1 MRVAWKSGRLT
12 PAFSE
17 TITLLN
23 KLDAKDSTSGMD
35 EWKSTVLHDCAWSEK
50 AVRSVQGN
58 VVSVGRS
65 IIVRIP
71 ASPDFRPYSEWKDG
85 MDGFTLSTGDCI
97 IHEEV
102 TETVTPDNVKQV
114 LADHEGFVVKSAKI
128 NTAIPSLAH
137 YLAEGV

>member
-1 MRVAWKSGRLT
+1 MRVSWKPGQLT
-12 PAFSE
+12 PTFTE

-35 EWKSTVLHDCAWSEK
+35 EWKSTVLHNCAWSEK

-97 IHEEV
+97 VRGEISEKV
-102 TETVTPDNVKQV
+102 TADNVKSV
-114 LADHEGFVVKSAKI
+114 MAAHDGFVVKSAKV
-128 NTAIPSLAH
+128 NTAISALAH

>member
-1 MRVAWKSGRLT
+1 MRVAWRPGRLT
-12 PAFSE
+12 PAFTE

-85 MDGFTLSTGDCI
+85 MDGFTLSAGDCI
-97 IHEEV
+97 VRGEISEKV
-102 TETVTPDNVKQV
+102 TADNVKSV
-114 LADHEGFVVKSAKI
+114 LAAYDGFVVKSAKI

>member
-1 MRVAWKSGRLT
+1 MLT
-12 PAFSE
+12 PAFTE

-23 KLDAKDSTSGMD
+23 KLDAKDSETGLD
-35 EWKSTVLHDCAWSEK
+35 VWKSAVLHDCAWSEK
-50 AVRSVQGN
+50 SMRSVQGN

-65 IIVRIP
+65 IVVRIP
-71 ASPDFRPYSEWKDG
+71 ASPDFRPYSEWKAN

-97 IHEEV
+97 IRGEV
-102 TETVTPDNVKQV
+102 TETVTSDNVKQV

-128 NTAIPSLAH
+128 NTSIPALAH

>member
-1 MRVAWKSGRLT
+1 MRVNWKPGRLT
-12 PAFSE
+12 PAFTE

-35 EWKSTVLHDCAWSEK
+35 GWKSTVLDNCAWSEK
-50 AVRSVQGN
+50 SVRSVQSN

-71 ASPDFRPYSEWKDG
+71 ASPDFHPYSEWKDV

-97 IHEEV
+97 VRGEISEKV
-102 TETVTPDNVKQV
+102 TADNVKSV
-114 LADHEGFVVKSAKI
+114 IAAHDGFVVKSAKV
-128 NTAIPSLAH
+128 NTAISALAH

>member
-12 PAFSE
+12 PAFTE

-35 EWKSTVLHDCAWSEK
+35 EWKSTILHNCAWSEK
-50 AVRSVQGN
+50 AVRSVQNN
-58 VVSVGRS
+58 VVSVGRT
-65 IIVRIP
+65 IVVRIQ

-85 MDGFTLSTGDCI
+85 MNGFTLRTGDCI
-97 IHEEV
+97 VRGVVSEEV
-102 TETVTPDNVKQV
+102 TADNVKSV
-114 LADHEGFVVKSAKI
+114 LAAHEGFVVKSAKI
-128 NTAIPSLAH
+128 NTAIPALAH

>member
-12 PAFSE
+12 PAFTE

-23 KLDAKDSTSGMD
+23 KLDAKDSETGLD
-35 EWKSTVLHDCAWSEK
+35 VWKPTVLHDCAWSEK
-50 AVRSVQGN
+50 AVRSLQGN
-58 VVSVGRS
+58 VVNVGRS

-71 ASPDFRPYSEWKDG
+71 ASPDFHPYSEWKDG

-97 IHEEV
+97 VRGEISEEV
-102 TETVTPDNVKQV
+102 TADNVKTV
-114 LADHEGFVVKSAKI
+114 LASHNGFVVKSAKV
-128 NTAIPSLAH
+128 NTSISALAH

>member
-12 PAFSE
+12 PAFTE

-35 EWKSTVLHDCAWSEK
+35 EWKSTILHNCAWSEK

-71 ASPDFRPYSEWKDG
+71 ASPDFRPYGEWKDG

-97 IHEEV
+97 VRGEV
-102 TETVTPDNVKQV
+102 TETITPDNVKQV

-128 NTAIPSLAH
+128 NTAIPALAH

>member
-1 MRVAWKSGRLT
+1 MRVAWKPGRLT
-12 PAFSE
+12 PAFTE

-71 ASPDFRPYSEWKDG
+71 ASPEFHTYSEWKNG
-85 MDGFTLSTGDCI
+85 MDGFTLSEGDCI
-97 IHEEV
+97 VRGEISEEV
-102 TETVTPDNVKQV
+102 TVDNVKTV
-114 LADHEGFVVKSAKI
+114 LASHNGFVVKSAKV
-128 NTAIPSLAH
+128 NTAISALAH

>member
-1 MRVAWKSGRLT
+1 MRVNWKPGRLT
-12 PAFSE
+12 PAFTE

-23 KLDAKDSTSGMD
+23 KLDAKDSETGLD
-35 EWKSTVLHDCAWSEK
+35 VWKSTVLHDCAWSEK
-50 AVRSVQGN
+50 AVRSLQGN

-71 ASPDFRPYSEWKDG
+71 VSPDFRPYSEWKNG

-97 IHEEV
+97 IRGEA
-102 TETVTPDNVKQV
+102 TETVTPDNIKQV
-114 LADHEGFVVKSAKI
+114 LADREGFVVKSAKI
-128 NTAIPSLAH
+128 NTAIPALAH

>member
-1 MRVAWKSGRLT
+1 MRVSWKPGQLT
-12 PAFSE
+12 PTFTE

-50 AVRSVQGN
+50 TVRSLQGN
-58 VVSVGRS
+58 VVNVGRS

-71 ASPDFRPYSEWKDG
+71 ASPDFHPYSEWKAN

-97 IHEEV
+97 VRGEISEEV
-102 TETVTPDNVKQV
+102 TADNVKTV
-114 LADHEGFVVKSAKI
+114 LASHNGFVVKSAKA
-128 NTAIPSLAH
+128 NTAISALAH